1 MYLELTAIYES
12 KPLPEN
18 DLKWKDLLELM
29 LALLIL
35 IVVARRVSSLHT
47 LRVLGGV
54 RKGQELL
61 LELGGHIDAC

>member
-1 MYLELTAIYES
+1 MYLELTANYES

-18 DLKWKDLLELM
+18 GLKWKYLLELM

-61 LELGGHIDAC
+61 LELCGHIDAG